1 MNNGIFCWQFPLNN
15 YGFYE
20 FHYHPPSQSRP
31 SSYYMYV
38 KKREDICNIYL
49 HSAESRSTTYS
60 KERTDSRHGLFKFA
74 LIFTSPTK
82 LSKEIKIHDLF
93 AWT

>member
-1 MNNGIFCWQFPLNN
+1 MSFIITPLLDPDHQVITCMW
-15 YGFYE
+15 E
-20 FHYHPPSQSRP
+20 
-31 SSYYMYV
+31 
-38 KKREDICNIYL
+38 KKEDICNIYL

-60 KERTDSRHGLFKFA
+60 KERADSCHGLFKFA

-82 LSKEIKIHDLF
+82 LSKEIEIHDLF

>member
-20 FHYHPPSQSRP
+20 FHYHPSSRPRP

-38 KKREDICNIYL
+38 KKKKIY
-49 HSAESRSTTYS
+49 A
-60 KERTDSRHGLFKFA
+60 
-74 LIFTSPTK
+74 IFTYILPSLVPQLIPKREPTRVTDFLNSP
-82 LSKEIKIHDLF
+82 
-93 AWT
+93 